1 VPRIIKYYADNLQR
15 VQDFYNEL
23 FGWQI
28 NQADKAYYMITT
40 TEVGDYRMPEGPGAI
55 NGGMMKRST
64 PSESPVI
71 VVNVSSI
78 GDYLKKVESLG
89 GRIVLQKMDIDKF
102 GCYARVA
109 DSEGNV
115 IGLWHS
121 LEP

>member
-40 TEVGDYRMPEGPGAI
+40 TEVGDYRMPKGPGAI

-78 GDYLKKVESLG
+78 GDYLK
-89 GRIVLQKMDIDKF
+89 
-102 GCYARVA
+102 
-109 DSEGNV
+109 
-115 IGLWHS
+115 
-121 LEP
+121 